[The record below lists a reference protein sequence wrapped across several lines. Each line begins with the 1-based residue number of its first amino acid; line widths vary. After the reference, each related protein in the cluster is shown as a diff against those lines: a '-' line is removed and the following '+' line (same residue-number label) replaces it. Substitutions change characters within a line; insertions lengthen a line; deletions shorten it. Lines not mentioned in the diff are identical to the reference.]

1 MGLETERVAS
11 FEVAITDIE
20 RVPQLIN
27 DYAAKIKEI
36 GMSPMKGFA

>member
-1 MGLETERVAS
+1 VQT
-11 FEVAITDIE
+11 FEVAISDIK

>member
-1 MGLETERVAS
+1 
-11 FEVAITDIE
+11 
-20 RVPQLIN
+20 VPQLIN